1 MSPDEPGEESS
12 LLADARTLPL
22 QPLLEH
28 FQTYGFAR
36 LGPVLCAD
44 GAAALSARAEALML
58 GKREIPGLFFQHDSK
73 TGRYSFDY
81 AIFIGFGIAVL
92 TLSGV
97 ATVLVRGWRSS
108 GHA

>member
-1 MSPDEPGEESS
+1 MMPVYAVKRVTNVVIWCDECLAKNNLTPPKQAVVEPLKDLIFGRAAELTS
-12 LLADARTLPL
+12 LDGLINRIRLFCTL
-22 QPLLEH
+22 
-28 FQTYGFAR
+28 Y
-36 LGPVLCAD
+36 
-44 GAAALSARAEALML
+44 
-58 GKREIPGLFFQHDSK
+58 DSK